1 MSLVWK
7 LLRQHISIPQ
17 FIGFFFANLLGMVI
31 VLLGIQFYRDVL
43 PVFTADDSF
52 MKSDFVILSKKIG
65 TGNTISGRSN
75 AFTASEIDELSSQ
88 LYVTKVGQFT
98 RAEYKLDAS
107 MGVGGQSILNSE
119 LFFESVPDEF
129 IDVPLDEWTFTEGSK
144 EVPVIIPRTYINM
157 YNFGFAQTHSLP
169 KISEG
174 LLGMI
179 DFHIYIHGN
188 GLHDEYKGRVVGFSH
203 RLNSILVPHAFMQW
217 SNNTYAP
224 AEHSA
229 PTRLLVQVSNPADKQ
244 FTRMMD
250 NKGYEMED
258 DRLDA
263 EKTAYFLRLVVS
275 IVLIIGLVISL
286 LSFYILMLSIF
297 LLVQKNTTKLENLL
311 LIGYSPS
318 RVARPY
324 QLLTVGLNVAVLI
337 IAFVVV
343 WLLRRYYMGILESI
357 FPEIAEGA
365 FLPALLT
372 GLVLFILVTL
382 MNVAV
387 IRRKID
393 SIWRKRK

>member
-1 MSLVWK
+1 
-7 LLRQHISIPQ
+7 
-17 FIGFFFANLLGMVI
+17 
-31 VLLGIQFYRDVL
+31 
-43 PVFTADDSF
+43 
-52 MKSDFVILSKKIG
+52 
-65 TGNTISGRSN
+65 
-75 AFTASEIDELSSQ
+75 
-88 LYVTKVGQFT
+88 
-98 RAEYKLDAS
+98 
-107 MGVGGQSILNSE
+107 
-119 LFFESVPDEF
+119 
-129 IDVPLDEWTFTEGSK
+129 
-144 EVPVIIPRTYINM
+144 
-157 YNFGFAQTHSLP
+157 
-169 KISEG
+169 
-174 LLGMI
+174 
-179 DFHIYIHGN
+179 
-188 GLHDEYKGRVVGFSH
+188 
-203 RLNSILVPHAFMQW
+203 MQW

-224 AEHSA
+224 AEHSD
-229 PTRLLVQVSNPADKQ
+229 PTRLLVQVSNPADEQ

-343 WLLRRYYMGILESI
+343 WLIRRYYMGILESI
-357 FPEIAEGA
+357 FPEIAEGS

-387 IRRKID
+387 IRRKIV

>member
-1 MSLVWK
+1 
-7 LLRQHISIPQ
+7 
-17 FIGFFFANLLGMVI
+17 
-31 VLLGIQFYRDVL
+31 
-43 PVFTADDSF
+43 
-52 MKSDFVILSKKIG
+52 
-65 TGNTISGRSN
+65 
-75 AFTASEIDELSSQ
+75 
-88 LYVTKVGQFT
+88 
-98 RAEYKLDAS
+98 
-107 MGVGGQSILNSE
+107 
-119 LFFESVPDEF
+119 
-129 IDVPLDEWTFTEGSK
+129 
-144 EVPVIIPRTYINM
+144 M

-224 AEHSA
+224 AEHSD
-229 PTRLLVQVSNPADKQ
+229 PTRLLVQVSNPADEQ

-357 FPEIAEGA
+357 FPEIAEGS

-387 IRRKID
+387 IRRKIV